1 MAREIQMIET
11 KRLRPHPQNPRRELG
26 DLQELIASIRESGV
40 LQNLVVVPDPD
51 EAGCWRV
58 VIGHRRRAAAIVAGV
73 KEVPC
78 VVSDMGPE
86 EQLGAMM
93 AENVQRSNLTLADTV
108 MGVRSLLDLPGVDEK
123 KAAELTGLSK
133 AYIRDRA
140 KIARAVK
147 QADVVK
153 MEKAQAT
160 LIDMLN
166 LARLPEDAQLHVINQ
181 AGEGKQ
187 TMADLIR
194 AEVEE
199 MDRAAARQK
208 VEKWARE
215 KGVQIVETYGK
226 IESRDG
232 YGLSY
237 ELYIPLDAKTGEK
250 LAKLWQGI
258 MARKDEEGFAVW
270 IVMRKD
276 GTDAVAYRRYKATP
290 AEEPSWKKD
299 QRAREARREKLDKAG
314 AEILYR
320 WNKWVLADMWE
331 SPYTGNRF
339 KDFQE
344 YVLSTGGVRLGD
356 PDIDKAGAAA
366 RRNMWVTTGQEGEP
380 PEEDVKLW
388 VKLWR
393 AMPIYACTAALWLR
407 LIDQY
412 GGRFWDWQCQH
423 VEDLGGHVT
432 SKAVRLLGYQETD
445 EEREL
450 RTGTSKLY
458 ELEAEE

>member
-40 LQNLVVVPDPD
+40 LQNLVVVKDPD
-51 EAGCWRV
+51 EEGCWRV

-215 KGVQIVETYGK
+215 IGAEIVETYGQ
-226 IESRDG
+226 IEQREG
-232 YGLSY
+232 FIVAY
-237 ELYIPLDAKTGEK
+237 EEHIPLNTRTGEK
-250 LAKLWQGI
+250 LEKLWQEIGG
-258 MARKDEEGFAVW
+258 RKDEEGFAVW
-270 IVMRKD
+270 ILTRKD
-276 GTDAVAYRRYKATP
+276 GTDASVYTRKKAEHG
-290 AEEPSWKKD
+290 EETQWQK
-299 QRAREARREKLDKAG
+299 QNRAITERRARLDKAA
-314 AEILYR
+314 AEIMER
-320 WNKWVLADMWE
+320 WGRWVLAEMWE
-331 SPYTGNRF
+331 SPYTGNRIKAF
-339 KDFQE
+339 EEF
-344 YVLSTGGVRLGD
+344 VLSTPGIRLGT
-356 PDIDKAGAAA
+356 PMIGRAGAAA
-366 RRNMWVTTGQEGEP
+366 KRDMWVTTAQQGEP
-380 PEEDVKLW
+380 PEDDAQLW
-388 VKLWR
+388 ETVWK
-393 AMPIYACTAALWLR
+393 AMPVYARTAALWIR
-407 LIDQY
+407 LISACGNLYWGY
-412 GGRFWDWQCQH
+412 GGEFSGD
-423 VEDLGGHVT
+423 EDGHKAA
-432 SKAVRLLGYQETD
+432 KAVRLLGYEETD

-458 ELEAEE
+458 ELEAE